1 MLLSF
6 KFKNLKMSKHYYYYI
21 EAGAA
26 IDCGSRFFRVGIG
39 ASKQAVRDYLF
50 LTAHAV
56 SNGFYF
62 ERDSVQVSQFVAQI
76 ASSLGFRSVAD
87 LPLALID
94 ARELVRCIKSN
105 WAAVKHQTYLDASEH
120 QRLMLNADYRLISKL
135 RGLSNLPSG
144 NYV

>member
-1 MLLSF
+1 MC
-6 KFKNLKMSKHYYYYI
+6 KHYYYYI

-39 ASKQAVRDYLF
+39 TSRQAVRDYLF

-62 ERDSVQVSQFVAQI
+62 ERDSEPVSQFLTKI
-76 ASSLGFRSVAD
+76 SSSFGYRSVAD
-87 LPLALID
+87 LPLTQVD

-105 WAAVKHQTYLDASEH
+105 WAAVKNHACHDATER
-120 QRLMLNADYRLISKL
+120 QRLMLNADYRFMSKL

-144 NYV
+144 KNV